1 MTIKSSK
8 KNNQKKE
15 APQTQ
20 KAIAYL
26 RVSTNDQD
34 TEKFKLDILKLAHE
48 RKLGRVDFIE
58 EKVSGKI
65 HWKKRKIHEIINE
78 LEKGDHLIVPEL
90 SRLGRSMLE
99 IMEILS
105 IATQKEINVYIV
117 KGDRKLDDSIE
128 SKVLSMAFSLAAEI
142 ERDFIS
148 SRTKEALKERKAK
161 GVKLGRPH
169 GAGKSRLDPH
179 KEEIIALLQVKAEKK
194 FIAQKF
200 NVTPA
205 TLHNWIVKNGIKA
218 VV

>member
-1 MTIKSSK
+1 MTIKNSK
-8 KNNQKKE
+8 KQKKE
-15 APQTQ
+15 KQPNQ
-20 KAIAYL
+20 KTIAYL

-48 RKLGRVDFIE
+48 RDLGKVEFVE
-58 EKVSGKI
+58 EKSSGKI
-65 HWKKRKIHEIINE
+65 HWKERKIFEIING
-78 LEKGDHLIVPEL
+78 LKKGNHLIVPEL

-148 SRTKEALKERKAK
+148 SRTKEALKARKAK
-161 GVKLGRPH
+161 GIKLGRPL
-169 GAGKSRLDPH
+169 GAGKSKLDPH
-179 KEEIIALLQVKAEKK
+179 KEEIIALLKVKAQKK
-194 FIAQKF
+194 FIAEKF
-200 NVTPA
+200 GVTPP
-205 TLHNWIVKNGIKA
+205 TLHNWILKNG
-218 VV
+218 VDV